1 MEITQAEATPQSEQ
15 DKLLVALHKVRAVAK
30 RIMTV
35 QQQQLDG
42 GVWNASF
49 ESNAKYVVSLHHHK
63 CSRQPSATISLR
75 VDVETLICCFLEQQD
90 DLSPRS

>member
-63 CSRQPSATISLR
+63 CSRQSSTTA
-75 VDVETLICCFLEQQD
+75 VGFDVEILICCFLEQQD